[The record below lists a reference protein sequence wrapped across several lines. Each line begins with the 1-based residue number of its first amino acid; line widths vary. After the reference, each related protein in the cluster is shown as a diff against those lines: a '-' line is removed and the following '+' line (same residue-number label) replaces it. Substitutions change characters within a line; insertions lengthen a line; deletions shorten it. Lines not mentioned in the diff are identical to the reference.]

1 MKRIILILLTILM
14 GVTMAAVK
22 KILVAYYSRADENY
36 GVGTITKGYDDCIN
50 VAKKELVQNE
60 REKAQKEVDKWV
72 K

>member
-36 GVGTITKGYDDCIN
+36 GVGTITKGNTEIIAEMI
-50 VAKKELVQNE
+50 AKKTGGTLLHVEPA
-60 REKAQKEVDKWV
+60 K
-72 K
+72 